1 MWRVTAGATWRPND
15 RWALTAA
22 LRYSSKQYSTLDNTD
37 TVQNVFTAF
46 DPFTVVDLRAQYRFS
61 ETATASFGI
70 DNVTN
75 AKYTLFH
82 SFPQRTYLADVRIKF

>member
-1 MWRVTAGATWRPND
+1 VWWRC
-15 RWALTAA
+15 
-22 LRYSSKQYSTLDNTD
+22 SSI
-37 TVQNVFTAF
+37 FTAF
-46 DPFTVVDLRAQYRFS
+46 DPFTVVDLRAQYKFS

-82 SFPQRTYLADVRIKF
+82 SLPQRTFVADVRIKF